1 MYKSLVVS
9 MCVVS
14 VTELVN
20 TGVVVSV
27 CGICQSLKLAAL
39 LYQCVVSVTESGVV
53 LSVCVLSV
61 TESGVG
67 LSVYGV
73 CR

>member
-14 VTELVN
+14 VTEL
-20 TGVVVSV
+20 GVVVSM

-39 LYQCVVSVTESGVV
+39 LYQCVLFVTE
-53 LSVCVLSV
+53 
-61 TESGVG
+61 TGVG

>member
-14 VTELVN
+14 VTEL
-20 TGVVVSV
+20 GVVVSI

-39 LYQCVVSVTESGVV
+39 LYQCVLFVTE
-53 LSVCVLSV
+53 
-61 TESGVG
+61 TGVG